1 MLFFYLFI
9 ILRKDITIC
18 NKQMNEVQ
26 FLHKNIKKWEA
37 FEALLDREN
46 YPNPDVVSEMFI
58 NLTDDLAYSRT
69 YFPNTKAT
77 QYLNQLTEKAHRII
91 YQNQPINKNRIINF
105 WKSEFPLLIYG
116 SRKEIFISFII
127 LVLAVLIGIV
137 SNKYDS
143 GFVRIILG
151 DHYVNMSLSNIEKG
165 DPLAVYKSMNQVDMF
180 LGITLNN
187 IKVSF
192 MAFAMGIFSPLGT
205 GFVMLQNGVMLG
217 TFHSFL
223 AEKGFLLDSIATV
236 WVHGTYE
243 IFAITVA
250 GDAGI
255 VIGNSIIFPKT
266 YSRIESFRRGAVRGS
281 KMVIGLIP
289 VFVVAGFLESFVTRY
304 TQAPYAVR
312 FSIILFSLLTI
323 IFYFYFY
330 PKKLIK
336 KQINDKPAN

>member
-1 MLFFYLFI
+1 VLIFHLLI
-9 ILRKDITIC
+9 TLRKIITIC
-18 NKQMNEVQ
+18 NRQMNEIQ
-26 FLHKNIKKWEA
+26 FLHKNMKKWEA
-37 FEALLDREN
+37 FEALLDNRN
-46 YPNPDVVSEMFI
+46 HVHPDVVSDLFI

-69 YFPNTKAT
+69 YYPGAKST
-77 QYLNQLTEKAHRII
+77 QFLNRLTQKAHHII
-91 YQNQPINKNRIINF
+91 YQNQPINQNRIKTF
-105 WKSEFPLLIYG
+105 WVTEFPLLIYA

-127 LVLAVLIGIV
+127 LVISALIGVI

-143 GFVRIILG
+143 GFTRVIMG
-151 DHYVNMSLSNIEKG
+151 DSYVNMSLANIHKG

-192 MAFAMGIFSPLGT
+192 LAFAMGLLTPIGA
-205 GFVMLQNGVMLG
+205 GFIILQNGVMLG

-223 AEKGFLLDSIATV
+223 AGQGFLLPAIATI

-250 GDAGI
+250 GGAGI
-255 VIGNSIIFPKT
+255 VIGNSIIFPKS

-289 VFVVAGFLESFVTRY
+289 VFIIAGFLEGFVTRY
-304 TQAPYAVR
+304 TQAPYTVR
-312 FSIILFSLLTI
+312 FGIILFSLLSL
-323 IFYFYFY
+323 IFYFYIY
-330 PKKLIK
+330 PFHLIK
-336 KQINDKPAN
+336 KSEL

>member
-1 MLFFYLFI
+1 
-9 ILRKDITIC
+9 
-18 NKQMNEVQ
+18 MNEIQ

-37 FEALLDREN
+37 FEALLDKKN
-46 YPNPDVVSEMFI
+46 HFHPDEVSDLFI

-69 YFPNTKAT
+69 YFPDAKAT
-77 QYLNQLTEKAHRII
+77 QFLNQLTQKAHRII
-91 YQNQPINKNRIINF
+91 YQNPPINQNRIKAF
-105 WKSEFPLLIYG
+105 WASEFPLLVYA
-116 SRKEIFISFII
+116 SRKEIFVSFII
-127 LVLAVLIGIV
+127 LVISTLIGIL

-143 GFVRIILG
+143 GFARIILG
-151 DHYVNMSLSNIEKG
+151 DGYVNMTLSNIHKS

-192 MAFAMGIFSPLGT
+192 LAFALGILTPIGT
-205 GFVMLQNGVMLG
+205 GYIILQNGVMMG

-223 AEKGFLLDSIATV
+223 AEQGFLLPSIATI

-250 GDAGI
+250 GGAGI
-255 VIGNSIIFPKT
+255 VIGNSIVFPKT

-289 VFVVAGFLESFVTRY
+289 VFVIAGFLEGFVTRY
-304 TQAPYAVR
+304 THAPYIVR
-312 FSIILFSLLTI
+312 FGIIIFSLLSI
-323 IFYFYFY
+323 VFYFYLY
-330 PKKLIK
+330 PISLIK
-336 KQINDKPAN
+336 NQNYDKQQD

>member
-1 MLFFYLFI
+1 
-9 ILRKDITIC
+9 
-18 NKQMNEVQ
+18 MNEVQ

-37 FEALLDREN
+37 FEALLDKKN
-46 YPNPDVVSEMFI
+46 HTNPDVVSDLFI

-77 QYLNQLTEKAHRII
+77 QFLNQLTQKAHRVI
-91 YQNQPINKNRIINF
+91 YQNQPINKSRIKTF
-105 WKSEFPLLIYG
+105 WASEFPLLVYS
-116 SRKEIFISFII
+116 SRKEIFVSFII
-127 LVLAVLIGIV
+127 LVISTLIGIV
-137 SNKYDS
+137 SNHYDT
-143 GFVRIILG
+143 GFTRIILG
-151 DHYVNMSLSNIEKG
+151 DGYVNMSLANIHKG

-192 MAFAMGIFSPLGT
+192 FAFAMGLLTPIGT
-205 GFVMLQNGVMLG
+205 GFIILQNGVMLG

-223 AEKGFLLDSIATV
+223 AEQGFLLPSIATI

-250 GDAGI
+250 GGAGI
-255 VIGNSIIFPKT
+255 VIGNSIIFPKS

-289 VFVVAGFLESFVTRY
+289 IFVVAGFLEGFVTRY
-304 TQAPYAVR
+304 THAPYTVR
-312 FSIILFSLLTI
+312 FGIILFSLISI
-323 IFYFYFY
+323 IYYFYFY
-330 PKKLIK
+330 PIHLIK
-336 KQINDKPAN
+336 KANYDKHPD

>member
-1 MLFFYLFI
+1 
-9 ILRKDITIC
+9 
-18 NKQMNEVQ
+18 MNEIQ

-37 FEALLDREN
+37 FEALLDNKHRVH
-46 YPNPDVVSEMFI
+46 PDEISGLFI

-69 YFPNTKAT
+69 YFPDAKAT
-77 QYLNQLTEKAHRII
+77 QFLNQLTQKAHRVI
-91 YQNQPINKNRIINF
+91 YQNPPINKNRIKTF
-105 WKSEFPLLIYG
+105 WASEFPLLVYT
-116 SRKEIFISFII
+116 SRKEILVSFII
-127 LVLAVLIGIV
+127 LVISVLIGVI

-143 GFVRIILG
+143 GFTRIILG
-151 DHYVNMSLSNIEKG
+151 DSYVNMSLSNIQKG

-192 MAFAMGIFSPLGT
+192 LAFAMGLFTPIGA
-205 GFVMLQNGVMLG
+205 GFIMLTNGVMLG

-223 AEKGFLLDSIATV
+223 ADQGFLLSSIATI

-250 GDAGI
+250 GGAGI

-266 YSRIESFRRGAVRGS
+266 YSRIESFRRGAVCGS

-289 VFVVAGFLESFVTRY
+289 VFIIAGFLEGFVTRY
-304 TQAPYAVR
+304 TQAPYVVR
-312 FSIILFSLLTI
+312 FGIILFSLLSI
-323 IFYFYFY
+323 VFYFYLY
-330 PKKLIK
+330 PIFLIK
-336 KQINDKPAN
+336 KSRL